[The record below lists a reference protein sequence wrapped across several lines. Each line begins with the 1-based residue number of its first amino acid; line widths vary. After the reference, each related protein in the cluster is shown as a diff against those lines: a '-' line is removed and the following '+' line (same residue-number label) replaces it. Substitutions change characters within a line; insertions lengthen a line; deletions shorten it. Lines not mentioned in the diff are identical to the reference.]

1 MEFVF
6 VPGIHLL
13 LASSGFREGLELDL
27 DWDSTYAWTSLLTS
41 KSVGQEGGCTKA
53 YFSCSPFI
61 WDMLQLWSGF

>member
-6 VPGIHLL
+6 VSGIHLL
-13 LASSGFREGLELDL
+13 LASSGLGLELDL

-41 KSVGQEGGCTKA
+41 KSVGQGGCTEA